1 MKQPLSEKLKESL
14 KMFLVFFKIG
24 LFSFGGGYAMLAMIE
39 HEVVDK
45 RGWLTHGELLDIF
58 AIAESTPGAIS
69 INIATFIGTKRAGV
83 LGGCITTLGVV
94 LPAFLVIL
102 ALSYILDLVRDNKWV
117 NALFTG
123 VRVGVVVLIIHAA
136 LKFLKEM
143 KKKVLTVLLA
153 VAMFCLA
160 AFADINVIY
169 LMLGSIGTSIVAV
182 ALAHFWARRKF
193 LVAVG
198 GSTPHYVRDTARTG
212 DYPAFVLALH
222 ASPCD
227 GNDTV
232 SDDLETGASSEP
244 CEPCD
249 GSEPYDGGGTV
260 SDDLET
266 GASGA
271 SGDGSGPY
279 DGGGSVSDTPETNGC
294 DESCDDC
301 DAVSADLETG
311 CDEPCDDAEDA
322 ADKGGADNA

>member
-45 RGWLTHGELLDIF
+45 RSWLTHGELLDIF

-169 LMLGSIGTSIVAV
+169 LMLGSIGISIVAV

-232 SDDLETGASSEP
+232 SDRPETGASG
-244 CEPCD
+244 D
-249 GSEPYDGGGTV
+249 GSGPCDGGGTV

-266 GASGA
+266 GASSA

-279 DGGGSVSDTPETNGC
+279 DGGGSVSDTTETNGC
-294 DESCDDC
+294 DESCDNC

-311 CDEPCDDAEDA
+311 CDEPCDDAEDT

>member
-45 RGWLTHGELLDIF
+45 RSWLTHGELLDIF

-169 LMLGSIGTSIVAV
+169 LMLGSIGISIVAV

-193 LVAVG
+193 LVAMG
-198 GSTPHYVRDTARTG
+198 GSTPHYVRNTARTG

-222 ASPCD
+222 ASPCEPCD
-227 GNDTV
+227 GGDTV
-232 SDDLETGASSEP
+232 SDS
-244 CEPCD
+244 
-249 GSEPYDGGGTV
+249 
-260 SDDLET
+260 
-266 GASGA
+266 
-271 SGDGSGPY
+271 
-279 DGGGSVSDTPETNGC
+279 PETNGC
-294 DESCDDC
+294 DESCDGSGPYESCDDC
-301 DAVSADLETG
+301 DTVSDDLETG
-311 CDEPCDDAEDA
+311 CDEPCDGGGTVSDDAEDTS
-322 ADKGGADNA
+322 DKGGADNA

>member
-45 RGWLTHGELLDIF
+45 RSWLTHGELLDIF

-169 LMLGSIGTSIVAV
+169 LMLGSIGISIVAV

-193 LVAVG
+193 LVAMG

-222 ASPCD
+222 ASPCEPCD
-227 GNDTV
+227 GGGTVSDSSEISEPCESCDDSESCDGGDTV
-232 SDDLETGASSEP
+232 SDSSEIR
-244 CEPCD
+244 EPC
-249 GSEPYDGGGTV
+249 DGGGTV
-260 SDDLET
+260 SDD
-266 GASGA
+266 
-271 SGDGSGPY
+271 
-279 DGGGSVSDTPETNGC
+279 
-294 DESCDDC
+294 
-301 DAVSADLETG
+301 
-311 CDEPCDDAEDA
+311 AEDT

>member
-45 RGWLTHGELLDIF
+45 RSWLTHGELLDIF

-169 LMLGSIGTSIVAV
+169 LMLGSIGISIVAV

-222 ASPCD
+222 ASPCESCD
-227 GNDTV
+227 DSDTV
-232 SDDLETGASSEP
+232 SDSPETNGCDEP
-244 CEPCD
+244 C
-249 GSEPYDGGGTV
+249 DGGGTV
-260 SDDLET
+260 SDD
-266 GASGA
+266 
-271 SGDGSGPY
+271 
-279 DGGGSVSDTPETNGC
+279 
-294 DESCDDC
+294 
-301 DAVSADLETG
+301 
-311 CDEPCDDAEDA
+311 AEDTS
-322 ADKGGADNA
+322 DKGGADNA

>member
-45 RGWLTHGELLDIF
+45 RSWLTHGELLDIF

-169 LMLGSIGTSIVAV
+169 LMLGSIGISIVAV

-232 SDDLETGASSEP
+232 SDRPETGASG
-244 CEPCD
+244 D
-249 GSEPYDGGGTV
+249 GSESCDDCEPYDGGGTV

-311 CDEPCDDAEDA
+311 CDEPCDDAEDT

>member
-169 LMLGSIGTSIVAV
+169 LMLGSIGISIVAV

-193 LVAVG
+193 LVAMG

-232 SDDLETGASSEP
+232 SDRP
-244 CEPCD
+244 
-249 GSEPYDGGGTV
+249 
-260 SDDLET
+260 ET

-271 SGDGSGPY
+271 SGDGSGPC

-311 CDEPCDDAEDA
+311 CDEPCDDAEDT

>member
-1 MKQPLSEKLKESL
+1 
-14 KMFLVFFKIG
+14 MFLVFFKIG

-45 RGWLTHGELLDIF
+45 RSWLTHGELLDIF

-169 LMLGSIGTSIVAV
+169 LMLGSIGISIAAV
-182 ALAHFWARRKF
+182 ALAHYWAKRKF
-193 LVAVG
+193 LVAMG

-227 GNDTV
+227 SNDTVSDHPETGASGDGSGPCDGGGPYDGGDTV
-232 SDDLETGASSEP
+232 SDDLETGCDEP
-244 CEPCD
+244 CEPYESC
-249 GSEPYDGGGTV
+249 DGGGTA
-260 SDDLET
+260 SDD
-266 GASGA
+266 A
-271 SGDGSGPY
+271 
-279 DGGGSVSDTPETNGC
+279 
-294 DESCDDC
+294 DD
-301 DAVSADLETG
+301 AG
-311 CDEPCDDAEDA
+311 AEDA

>member
-45 RGWLTHGELLDIF
+45 RSWLTHGELLDIF

-169 LMLGSIGTSIVAV
+169 LMLGSIGISIVAV

-193 LVAVG
+193 LVAIG

-232 SDDLETGASSEP
+232 NDHPET
-244 CEPCD
+244 
-249 GSEPYDGGGTV
+249 
-260 SDDLET
+260 
-266 GASGA
+266 GA

-294 DESCDDC
+294 NESCESCDDS
-301 DAVSADLETG
+301 DTVSDSPETR
-311 CDEPCDDAEDA
+311 CDEPCDGGGTVSDDAEDA

>member
-1 MKQPLSEKLKESL
+1 MIFLKNYYILYLAMKLSVAEKLKESLSL

-45 RGWLTHGELLDIF
+45 RSWLTHGELLDIF

-169 LMLGSIGTSIVAV
+169 LMLGSIGISIVAV

-193 LVAVG
+193 LVAMG

-232 SDDLETGASSEP
+232 SDRP
-244 CEPCD
+244 
-249 GSEPYDGGGTV
+249 
-260 SDDLET
+260 
-266 GASGA
+266 
-271 SGDGSGPY
+271 
-279 DGGGSVSDTPETNGC
+279 
-294 DESCDDC
+294 
-301 DAVSADLETG
+301 ETG
-311 CDEPCDDAEDA
+311 CDEPCDGGGPCDGSGTVSDDADDAAAEDA

>member
-169 LMLGSIGTSIVAV
+169 LMLGSIGISIVAV

-212 DYPAFVLALH
+212 GYPAFVLALH
-222 ASPCD
+222 ASPF
-227 GNDTV
+227 
-232 SDDLETGASSEP
+232 EP
-244 CEPCD
+244 CEPC
-249 GSEPYDGGGTV
+249 EPYESCDDSDTVSDSHETNGCDEPCDGGGTV
-260 SDDLET
+260 SDD
-266 GASGA
+266 
-271 SGDGSGPY
+271 
-279 DGGGSVSDTPETNGC
+279 
-294 DESCDDC
+294 
-301 DAVSADLETG
+301 
-311 CDEPCDDAEDA
+311 AEDTS
-322 ADKGGADNA
+322 DKGGADNA

>member
-1 MKQPLSEKLKESL
+1 MKLSVAEKLKESL

-45 RGWLTHGELLDIF
+45 RSWLTHGELLDIF

-169 LMLGSIGTSIVAV
+169 LMLGSIGISIVAV

-222 ASPCD
+222 ASPFEPCEPYD
-227 GNDTV
+227 GSDTM
-232 SDDLETGASSEP
+232 SDDLETGASSESG
-244 CEPCD
+244 D
-249 GSEPYDGGGTV
+249 GSEPYDGGDTV
-260 SDDLET
+260 SD
-266 GASGA
+266 S
-271 SGDGSGPY
+271 
-279 DGGGSVSDTPETNGC
+279 PETNGC
-294 DESCDDC
+294 DEPCDGGGT
-301 DAVSADLETG
+301 VS
-311 CDEPCDDAEDA
+311 DDAEDTS
-322 ADKGGADNA
+322 DKGGADNA

>member
-45 RGWLTHGELLDIF
+45 RSWLTHGELLDIF

-169 LMLGSIGTSIVAV
+169 LMLGSIGISIVAV

-193 LVAVG
+193 LVAMG

-232 SDDLETGASSEP
+232 NDHPET
-244 CEPCD
+244 
-249 GSEPYDGGGTV
+249 
-260 SDDLET
+260 
-266 GASGA
+266 GA

-294 DESCDDC
+294 DESCESCDDC
-301 DAVSADLETG
+301 DTVSDDLETG
-311 CDEPCDDAEDA
+311 CDEPCDGGGTASDDADNAGADDA

>member
-1 MKQPLSEKLKESL
+1 MKLSVAEKLKESL

-45 RGWLTHGELLDIF
+45 RSWLTHGELLDIF

-169 LMLGSIGTSIVAV
+169 LMLGSIGISIVAV

-222 ASPCD
+222 ASPFEPCEPYESCD
-227 GNDTV
+227 DSDTV
-232 SDDLETGASSEP
+232 SDS
-244 CEPCD
+244 
-249 GSEPYDGGGTV
+249 
-260 SDDLET
+260 
-266 GASGA
+266 
-271 SGDGSGPY
+271 
-279 DGGGSVSDTPETNGC
+279 PETNGC
-294 DESCDDC
+294 DEPCDGGGPC
-301 DAVSADLETG
+301 DGSGTVS
-311 CDEPCDDAEDA
+311 DDAEDTS
-322 ADKGGADNA
+322 DKGGADNA

>member
-45 RGWLTHGELLDIF
+45 RSWLTHGELLDIF

-169 LMLGSIGTSIVAV
+169 LMLGSIGISIVAV

-227 GNDTV
+227 GGDTV
-232 SDDLETGASSEP
+232 SDRPETNGCDEP
-244 CEPCD
+244 C
-249 GSEPYDGGGTV
+249 DGGGTV
-260 SDDLET
+260 SDD
-266 GASGA
+266 
-271 SGDGSGPY
+271 
-279 DGGGSVSDTPETNGC
+279 
-294 DESCDDC
+294 
-301 DAVSADLETG
+301 
-311 CDEPCDDAEDA
+311 AEDTS
-322 ADKGGADNA
+322 DKGGADNA

>member
-45 RGWLTHGELLDIF
+45 RSWLTHGELLDIF

-169 LMLGSIGTSIVAV
+169 LMLGSIGISIVAV

-193 LVAVG
+193 LVAMG

-222 ASPCD
+222 ASPC
-227 GNDTV
+227 
-232 SDDLETGASSEP
+232 EP
-244 CEPCD
+244 C
-249 GSEPYDGGGTV
+249 
-260 SDDLET
+260 
-266 GASGA
+266 
-271 SGDGSGPY
+271 
-279 DGGGSVSDTPETNGC
+279 DGGGSVSDSSEISEPC
-294 DESCDDC
+294 ESCDGSEPC
-301 DAVSADLETG
+301 DGGDTVSDSPETR
-311 CDEPCDDAEDA
+311 CDEPCDGGGTVSDDAEDA

>member
-45 RGWLTHGELLDIF
+45 RSWLTHGELLDIF

-136 LKFLKEM
+136 LKFLKKI
-143 KKKVLTVLLA
+143 KKKVLTVRLHRHLDRCGRARALLGKAQIPRRGGREHPALRPRYRPHGRLSRLRAGAPCLPLRA
-153 VAMFCLA
+153 VRAVRVVRRQRHCKRQPRNKRLRRAM
-160 AFADINVIY
+160 
-169 LMLGSIGTSIVAV
+169 
-182 ALAHFWARRKF
+182 
-193 LVAVG
+193 
-198 GSTPHYVRDTARTG
+198 
-212 DYPAFVLALH
+212 
-222 ASPCD
+222 
-227 GNDTV
+227 
-232 SDDLETGASSEP
+232 
-244 CEPCD
+244 
-249 GSEPYDGGGTV
+249 
-260 SDDLET
+260 
-266 GASGA
+266 
-271 SGDGSGPY
+271 
-279 DGGGSVSDTPETNGC
+279 
-294 DESCDDC
+294 
-301 DAVSADLETG
+301 
-311 CDEPCDDAEDA
+311 
-322 ADKGGADNA
+322 

>member
-45 RGWLTHGELLDIF
+45 RSWLTHGELLDIF

-169 LMLGSIGTSIVAV
+169 LMLGSIGISIVAV

-232 SDDLETGASSEP
+232 SDRPETGASG
-244 CEPCD
+244 D
-249 GSEPYDGGGTV
+249 GSGPCDGGGTV

-266 GASGA
+266 GASSA

-279 DGGGSVSDTPETNGC
+279 DGGGSVSDTTETNGC

-311 CDEPCDDAEDA
+311 CDEPCDDAEDT

>member
-45 RGWLTHGELLDIF
+45 RSWLTHGELLDIF

-169 LMLGSIGTSIVAV
+169 LMLGSIGISIVAV

-222 ASPCD
+222 ASPCEPCD
-227 GNDTV
+227 GGDTV
-232 SDDLETGASSEP
+232 SDSPETNG
-244 CEPCD
+244 CD
-249 GSEPYDGGGTV
+249 ESC
-260 SDDLET
+260 
-266 GASGA
+266 
-271 SGDGSGPY
+271 DGSGPC

-294 DESCDDC
+294 NESCDGGGT
-301 DAVSADLETG
+301 AS
-311 CDEPCDDAEDA
+311 DDADDAGVKDA

>member
-45 RGWLTHGELLDIF
+45 RSWLTHGELLDIF

-169 LMLGSIGTSIVAV
+169 LMLGSIGISIAAV

-198 GSTPHYVRDTARTG
+198 GSTPHYVRDPARTG

-222 ASPCD
+222 ASPC
-227 GNDTV
+227 
-232 SDDLETGASSEP
+232 EP
-244 CEPCD
+244 C
-249 GSEPYDGGGTV
+249 DGGGTV
-260 SDDLET
+260 SDSSEI
-266 GASGA
+266 SE
-271 SGDGSGPY
+271 P
-279 DGGGSVSDTPETNGC
+279 C
-294 DESCDDC
+294 ESCDDSESC
-301 DAVSADLETG
+301 DGGDTVSDSSEIS
-311 CDEPCDDAEDA
+311 EPCDGSGTVSDNADNAGAEDTS
-322 ADKGGADNA
+322 DKGGADNA